1 MKIWQKADYKF
12 LLIVLINLC
21 LVTFYFY
28 QKDDFHGDEIF
39 SFAHAN
45 SQQGPYLAP
54 GIDSFL
60 EDTHHQLFGQS
71 FSSDFFTSYITVSP
85 EHRFDY
91 ENVVENLALGVHPPF
106 YYFILHTISSFFPET
121 FSKWQGYPINAV
133 SLVLLL
139 YFLYK
144 IAGELFQDKRLC
156 YLSLIFF
163 SFSLANL
170 NMAVF
175 IRSYMLQAM
184 LITWLIYEHLVLLKS
199 NSLNFSMALKIFL
212 LAFFG
217 FLTHY
222 YLLPVIFFI
231 SAGTCFIFLK
241 RKQLRLIFIYAGL
254 MLTCVAAF
262 FLLYYPAADVLM
274 HSYRGDEAAD
284 KDLDYYLLF
293 SENSMMRIA
302 NLVLTSILPFNKIF
316 CPAAVLVIF
325 VLSVTFVKISPLR
338 QTNPGSIFPV
348 LLLYTLPYLVLIAF
362 ASPDM
367 ADFDDRYFMPVIPV
381 LCLIIIYF
389 ADAFGKA
396 CGLSI
401 NWRFYILGVLIF
413 SNVWLTDFSDRSNY
427 AFHTSQE
434 KAKIFADLSGKDVV
448 FYNERIFA
456 IINLVNDF
464 RKVHSVTFVHDA
476 DKVQI
481 ISSLIKHKGDYF
493 IVANSSATA
502 FMKQKPSEP
511 RKLDSKIRKHL
522 HYIGTFLRGVYYYD
536 IYRIKVKKGAG
547 H

>member
-12 LLIVLINLC
+12 ILIVLINLC
-21 LVTFYFY
+21 LATFYFY
-28 QKDDFHGDEIF
+28 QKNDFHGDEIF

-45 SQQGPYLAP
+45 SQHGPYLAP

-60 EDTHHQLFGQS
+60 EDTHHQLFGHS

-91 ENVVENLALGVHPPF
+91 ENVVQNLALGVHPPF
-106 YYFILHTISSFFPET
+106 YYFILHTVSSFFPET
-121 FSKWQGYPINAV
+121 FSKWQGYPINAL

-144 IAGELFQDKRLC
+144 IAEELFQDKRLC

-163 SFSLANL
+163 GFSLANL

-184 LITWLIYEHLVLLKS
+184 LTTWLIYEHVVLLK
-199 NSLNFSMALKIFL
+199 NNRLNFSEALKIFL
-212 LAFFG
+212 LAFFS

-241 RKQLRLIFIYAGL
+241 RKQFRLIFIYAGL
-254 MLTCVAAF
+254 MLTCAAAF

-396 CGLSI
+396 CGI
-401 NWRFYILGVLIF
+401 TGNRRFYILGILVLG
-413 SNVWLTDFSDRSNY
+413 NVWLTDFSDRSVY
-427 AFHTSQE
+427 TFHTPAEEAQIL
-434 KAKIFADLSGKDVV
+434 AKLADKDIL
-448 FYNERIFA
+448 FYNDSIFP

-464 RKVHSVTFVHDA
+464 KKVRSVSFLNVPDS
-476 DKVQI
+476 KQ
-481 ISSLIKHKGDYF
+481 LIAAINKHKGGYF
-493 IVANSSATA
+493 ILINTYARSS
-502 FMKQKPSEP
+502 MKKKPTEQCII
-511 RKLDSKIRKHL
+511 DSKIRRHL
-522 HYIGTFLRGVYYYD
+522 HYVGTFLRGVYYYD
-536 IYRIKVKKGAG
+536 FYRIKAKKGAG

>member
-21 LVTFYFY
+21 LATFYFY
-28 QKDDFHGDEIF
+28 QKNDFHGDEIF

-71 FSSDFFTSYITVSP
+71 FSSDFFTSYITVGP

-91 ENVVENLALGVHPPF
+91 ENVVENLALGVHPPL

-144 IAGELFQDKRLC
+144 IAKELFQDKRLC

-163 SFSLANL
+163 SFSLINL

-184 LITWLIYEHLVLLKS
+184 LTTWLIYEHIVLLKS

-212 LAFFG
+212 LAFFS

-241 RKQLRLIFIYAGL
+241 RKQFRLIFIYAGL
-254 MLTCVAAF
+254 MLTSVAAF
-262 FLLYYPAADVLM
+262 FLFYYPAADVLI

-302 NLVLTSILPFNKIF
+302 NLILTSILPFNKISN
-316 CPAAVLVIF
+316 PAAVLVIF
-325 VLSVTFVKISPLR
+325 ILSVTFVKISPLR
-338 QTNPGSIFPV
+338 QKNPGSIFSA
-348 LLLYTLPYLVLIAF
+348 LLLYTLPYFVFIAF

-381 LCLIIIYF
+381 LCLIIVHF
-389 ADAFGKA
+389 ADAFGKS
-396 CGLSI
+396 CGISE
-401 NWRFYILGVLIF
+401 NRRFYILGILVF
-413 SNVWLTDFSDRSNY
+413 GNVWLTDFSERSVY
-427 AFHTSQE
+427 TFHTPSEETQILAE
-434 KAKIFADLSGKDVV
+434 LADKDIIFFNDG
-448 FYNERIFA
+448 IFP
-456 IINLVNDF
+456 IINLTNDF
-464 RKVHSVTFVHDA
+464 RKFHSVSFLNVPDSE
-476 DKVQI
+476 Q
-481 ISSLIKHKGDYF
+481 LIAAINKHQGDYF
-493 IVANSSATA
+493 IFINTYARSS
-502 FMKQKPSEP
+502 MKQKPSEP

-536 IYRIKVKKGAG
+536 IYRIKAKKGAG